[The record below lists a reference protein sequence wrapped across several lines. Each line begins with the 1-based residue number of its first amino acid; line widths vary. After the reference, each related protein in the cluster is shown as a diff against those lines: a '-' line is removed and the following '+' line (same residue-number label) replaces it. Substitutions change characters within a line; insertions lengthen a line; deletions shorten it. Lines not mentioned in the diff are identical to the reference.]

1 MKLLVSVTSL
11 EEAREAITG
20 GADIL
25 DVKNPAEGSLGA
37 HFPRVIQG
45 VRAMAPRSLPVSAA
59 IGDMPN
65 LPGTAA
71 LAALGA
77 ATCGADYIKV
87 GLWGPRTE
95 AEAVALL
102 QEVQRA
108 VSAFPDVAVIAAG
121 YADAQR
127 VLGPQSKPIGLL
139 SPLSLPR
146 IAQAAGVTGCMFDT
160 AIKDGR
166 RLFDFLLPEALEALA
181 AEAHARHLLFAV
193 AGSLHEQDLPMVRD
207 LGADVAGVRSAVC
220 QDGHRAGPLDVEL
233 VRRLQA
239 VIALPVQDDP
249 SRE

>member
-1 MKLLVSVTSL
+1 MQLLISVISTD
-11 EEAREAITG
+11 EAREAIAG

-37 HFPRVIQG
+37 HFPWVIQG
-45 VRAMAPRSLPVSAA
+45 VRAMAPGSLPVSAA

-95 AEAVALL
+95 SEAVGLL
-102 QEVQRA
+102 QQVRQA
-108 VSAFPDVAVIAAG
+108 VSSFPNVAVIAAG

-127 VLGPQSKPIGLL
+127 VVDVQSKQSGLL
-139 SPLSLPR
+139 PPLSLPR
-146 IAQAAGVTGCMFDT
+146 IAQAAGVAGCMLDT

-166 RLFDFLLPEALEALA
+166 RLFDFLSPEALKALA
-181 AEAHARHLLFAV
+181 VEAHARHLLFAL
-193 AGSLHEQDLPMVRD
+193 AGSLQEQDLPRVRD

-220 QDGHRAGPLDVEL
+220 QDGCRAGPLDAER

-239 VIALPVQDDP
+239 VIARPVQDDRG
-249 SRE
+249 RE